1 MSEQKKENP
10 VLIMGPQISE
20 TERQAVRIDTEGVHH
35 GVISSETN
43 QEGTLIQAK
52 HLGSN
57 IYEVIAEHRTVAEQ
71 RTKPTIVNS
80 SAFKSNWET
89 IFGKK
94 VEAYQS

>member
-52 HLGSN
+52 HLGQN
-57 IYEVIAEHRTVAEQ
+57 IYEIVAEQ
-71 RTKPTIVNS
+71 RTVKPTMVNS
-80 SAFKSNWET
+80 NAFKSNWET